1 MNLVLV
7 SACLLGDRVRY
18 DGNILK
24 FDDAILSRWVGEN
37 RVISFCPEVAG
48 GLPVPRQPAE
58 IIRGAAASVLYGNTR
73 IMDKNGVDISANFI
87 TGAHRALDVVRVH
100 GIYVAV
106 LKDGSPS
113 CGSTY
118 IYDGTFTGAR
128 VAGCGVSVAL
138 LKQNDVTVFNE
149 QQFDLAAEH
158 LAHHP
163 KMG

>member
-1 MNLVLV
+1 MNRVLV
-7 SACLLGDRVRY
+7 SACLLGERVRY
-18 DGNILK
+18 DGSVLK
-24 FDDAILSRWVGEN
+24 VDNFILSRWVDEN

-58 IIRGAAASVLYGNTR
+58 IISGDATAVLCGDTNVL
-73 IMDKNGVDISANFI
+73 DKNGVDISVNFI
-87 TGAHRALDVVRVH
+87 AGAHRALVAVRAH
-100 GIYVAV
+100 AIDVAV

-118 IYDGTFTGAR
+118 VYDGTFTGAR

-149 QQFDLAAEH
+149 QQFVQAAEY